1 MMTNSKFINPSD
13 VLLNELIVLE
23 QNQLNISISKKLSVI
38 THRFQ
43 NILRSKPAP
52 MDQLL
57 ELYHDYLIFKE
68 ALELHFRKEQQILLS
83 LTREVQIVDNT
94 GNFNLN
100 DEVPLFLKQPLTQL
114 KVQLSGL
121 TKKLNDIQENY
132 QDIKNSSQ
140 SLREFFKDLENLALF
155 LNVHRNLLKYKYYQ
169 KLIPAADSIN
179 YHLKAS

>member
-57 ELYHDYLIFKE
+57 DLYHDYLVFKE

-83 LTREVQIVDNT
+83 LTQEVQVVNNPAT
-94 GNFNLN
+94 FNLN
-100 DEVPLFLKQPLTQL
+100 DEIPLFLKQPLTQL

-121 TKKLNDIQENY
+121 TKKLNDIQDNY
-132 QDIKNSSQ
+132 RDIKNSSEPV
-140 SLREFFKDLENLALF
+140 REFFRDLENLALF
-155 LNVHRNLLKYKYYQ
+155 LNVHRNLLKYKYFQ
-169 KLIPAADSIN
+169 KLMPALDGVN